1 MSQPRRG
8 QIDQES
14 LLNKPIVLVTAE
26 TVSNLARNLLREGG
40 MEMVFM
46 TNSIDDDDMIA
57 ALEQHK
63 PAAILLRGS
72 PPLSARVLAAGS
84 GLKII
89 AKHGAGV
96 DSVDIAAATKLGIAV
111 MVTGGANAD
120 AVAEHSL
127 ALMLALT
134 RELPRFDRETRAGGW
149 RNLDLFIRDFRTRT
163 VGIVG
168 YGQIGER
175 TARLAQACGATVVIH
190 TRSAIS
196 PPQGMSVEADLDRLL
211 ERIDILSLHCPLTGK
226 TRGMIGAAQFARM
239 KQGALL
245 INTSRGPVV
254 DEAALLAALQSGH
267 LAGAGLDTYAVEP
280 PDAANPLFALP
291 NVIVTP
297 HIAAATTDAMTR
309 MGTIAAD
316 NILAW
321 MDGRVHDPRNFLN
334 PEVQPA
340 AQAMQHHADRA

>member
-1 MSQPRRG
+1 M
-8 QIDQES
+8 
-14 LLNKPIVLVTAE
+14 NKPIVLVTAE
-26 TVSNLARNLLREGG
+26 TVSDLAQKLLREGG
-40 MEMVFM
+40 MELAFM
-46 TNSIDDDDMIA
+46 GNSIDEAGMIE
-57 ALEQHK
+57 ALERYK

-72 PPLSARVLAAGS
+72 PPLSARVIAAAAK
-84 GLKII
+84 LKII

-96 DSVDIAAATKLGIAV
+96 DSVDIAAATRLGIAV

-120 AVAEHSL
+120 AVAEHAL
-127 ALMLALT
+127 AMMLSLT

-175 TARLAQACGATVVIH
+175 TAKLARACGATVIVH

-196 PPQGMSVEADLDRLL
+196 LPPGMSVEPDLDRLL
-211 ERIDILSLHCPLTGK
+211 DQIDILSLHCPLTDK
-226 TRGMIGAAQFARM
+226 TRGLIGAAQFARM
-239 KQGALL
+239 KPGALL

-254 DEAALLAALQSGH
+254 DEVALVAALQSGH

-321 MDGRVHDPRNFLN
+321 MEGRVHDPRNFLN
-334 PEVQPA
+334 PEVRPA
-340 AQAMQHHADRA
+340 N

>member
-1 MSQPRRG
+1 MS
-8 QIDQES
+8 
-14 LLNKPIVLVTAE
+14 KPIVLVTAP
-26 TVSNLARNLLREGG
+26 TVSELARNLLRDGG
-40 MEMVFM
+40 MEVVFM
-46 TNSIDDDDMIA
+46 PESVIDEAAMIA
-57 ALEQHK
+57 ALVRRR
-63 PAAILLRGS
+63 PAAVLLRGS
-72 PPLSARVLAAGS
+72 PPLNARVLAAAS

-96 DSVDIAAATKLGIAV
+96 DSVDIAEATRLGIAV

-134 RELPRFDRETRAGGW
+134 RELQRFDRETRAGRW

-175 TARLAQACGATVVIH
+175 TARLAQACGATVIIH
-190 TRSAIS
+190 TRSAMT
-196 PPQGMSVEADLDRLL
+196 PPQGMTVEPDLDRLL
-211 ERIDILSLHCPLTGK
+211 ERIDILSLHCPLTEK
-226 TRGMIGAAQFARM
+226 TRGLIGAPQFARM
-239 KQGALL
+239 KPGALL

-254 DEAALLAALQSGH
+254 DETALLAALQSGH
-267 LAGAGLDTYAVEP
+267 LAGAGMDTFAVEP
-280 PDAANPLFALP
+280 PDAANPLFAQP
-291 NVIVTP
+291 NVIFTP

-309 MGTIAAD
+309 MGTIAVD

-321 MDGRVHDPRNFLN
+321 LRGEVHDPRNFLN
-334 PEVQPA
+334 PEV
-340 AQAMQHHADRA
+340 RAGA

>member
-1 MSQPRRG
+1 M
-8 QIDQES
+8 
-14 LLNKPIVLVTAE
+14 NKPIVLVTAE
-26 TVSNLARNLLREGG
+26 TVSDLAQKLLRDGG
-40 MEMVFM
+40 MEPAFM
-46 TNSIDDDDMIA
+46 TNSISEHDLIA
-57 ALEQHK
+57 ALARHK

-72 PPLSARVLAAGS
+72 PPLSARVLASAS

-96 DSVDIAAATKLGIAV
+96 DSVDIAAATRLGIAV

-127 ALMLALT
+127 AMMLALT

-168 YGQIGER
+168 FGQIGER
-175 TARLAQACGATVVIH
+175 TARLAQACGATVIIN
-190 TRSAIS
+190 TRSAIN
-196 PPQGMSVEADLDRLL
+196 PLPGMRVEPDLDRLL
-211 ERIDILSLHCPLTGK
+211 DQIDILSLHCPLTDK

-239 KQGALL
+239 KPGALL

-254 DEAALLAALQSGH
+254 DEPALIAALQSGR

-280 PDAANPLFALP
+280 PDAANPLFKMQ

-297 HIAAATTDAMTR
+297 HIAAATTDAMAR

-334 PEVQPA
+334 PEV
-340 AQAMQHHADRA
+340 RAGV

>member
-46 TNSIDDDDMIA
+46 TNSIDEDDMIA

-63 PAAILLRGS
+63 PAALLLRGS
-72 PPLSARVLAAGS
+72 PPLSAR
-84 GLKII
+84 
-89 AKHGAGV
+89 AGV

>member
-1 MSQPRRG
+1 M
-8 QIDQES
+8 
-14 LLNKPIVLVTAE
+14 NKPIVLVTAE
-26 TVSNLARNLLREGG
+26 TVSDLAQKLLRDGG
-40 MEMVFM
+40 MEPAFM
-46 TNSIDDDDMIA
+46 TNSISEDDLIA
-57 ALEQHK
+57 ALARHK

-72 PPLSARVLAAGS
+72 PPLSVRVLASAS

-96 DSVDIAAATKLGIAV
+96 DSVDIAAATRLGIAV

-127 ALMLALT
+127 AMMLALT

-168 YGQIGER
+168 FGQIGER
-175 TARLAQACGATVVIH
+175 TARLAQACGATVIIN
-190 TRSAIS
+190 TRSAIN
-196 PPQGMSVEADLDRLL
+196 PLPGMRVEPDLDRLL
-211 ERIDILSLHCPLTGK
+211 DQIDILSLHCPLTDK

-239 KQGALL
+239 KPGALL

-254 DEAALLAALQSGH
+254 DEPALIAALQSGR

-280 PDAANPLFALP
+280 PDAANPLFKMQ

-297 HIAAATTDAMTR
+297 HIAAATTDAMAR

-334 PEVQPA
+334 PEV
-340 AQAMQHHADRA
+340 RAGV

>member
-1 MSQPRRG
+1 M
-8 QIDQES
+8 
-14 LLNKPIVLVTAE
+14 NKPIVLVTAE
-26 TVSNLARNLLREGG
+26 TVSDLAQKLLRDGG
-40 MEMVFM
+40 MEPAFM
-46 TNSIDDDDMIA
+46 TNSISEDDLIS
-57 ALEQHK
+57 ALARHK

-72 PPLSARVLAAGS
+72 PPLSARVLASAS

-96 DSVDIAAATKLGIAV
+96 DSVDIAAATRLGIAV

-127 ALMLALT
+127 AMMLALT

-168 YGQIGER
+168 FGQIGER
-175 TARLAQACGATVVIH
+175 TARLAQACGASVIIN
-190 TRSAIS
+190 TRSAIN
-196 PPQGMSVEADLDRLL
+196 PPPGMRVEPDLDRLL
-211 ERIDILSLHCPLTGK
+211 DQIDILSLHCPLTDK
-226 TRGMIGAAQFARM
+226 TRGMIGGAQFARM
-239 KQGALL
+239 KPGALL

-254 DEAALLAALQSGH
+254 DEPALIAALQSGR

-280 PDAANPLFALP
+280 PDAANPLFKMQ

-297 HIAAATTDAMTR
+297 HIAAATTDAMAR

-334 PEVQPA
+334 PEV
-340 AQAMQHHADRA
+340 RASA

>member
-1 MSQPRRG
+1 M
-8 QIDQES
+8 
-14 LLNKPIVLVTAE
+14 NKPIVLVTAE
-26 TVSNLARNLLREGG
+26 TVSDLAQKLLREGG
-40 MEMVFM
+40 MELAFM
-46 TNSIDDDDMIA
+46 SNSVDEAGMIE
-57 ALEQHK
+57 ALERYK

-72 PPLSARVLAAGS
+72 PPLSARVIAAAAK
-84 GLKII
+84 LKII

-96 DSVDIAAATKLGIAV
+96 DSVDIAAATRLGIAV

-120 AVAEHSL
+120 AVAEHAL
-127 ALMLALT
+127 AMMLSLT

-175 TARLAQACGATVVIH
+175 TAKLARACGATVIVH

-196 PPQGMSVEADLDRLL
+196 LPPGMSVEPDLDRLL
-211 ERIDILSLHCPLTGK
+211 DQIDILSLHCPLTDK
-226 TRGMIGAAQFARM
+226 TRGLIGAAQFARM
-239 KQGALL
+239 KPGALL

-254 DEAALLAALQSGH
+254 DEVALVAALQSGH

-321 MDGRVHDPRNFLN
+321 MEGRVHDPRNFLN
-334 PEVQPA
+334 PEVRPA
-340 AQAMQHHADRA
+340 N

>member
-1 MSQPRRG
+1 M
-8 QIDQES
+8 
-14 LLNKPIVLVTAE
+14 NNPIVLVTAE
-26 TVSNLARNLLREGG
+26 TVSDLAQKLLRDGG
-40 MEMVFM
+40 MEPAFM
-46 TNSIDDDDMIA
+46 TNSISEDDLIV
-57 ALEQHK
+57 ALERHN

-72 PPLSARVLAAGS
+72 PPLTARVLAAAS

-96 DSVDIAAATKLGIAV
+96 DSVDIAAATHLGIAV

-175 TARLAQACGATVVIH
+175 TAKLAQACGATVIIH
-190 TRSAIS
+190 TRSAIT
-196 PPQGMSVEADLDRLL
+196 PPPGMRVEPDLNHLL
-211 ERIDILSLHCPLTGK
+211 ERIDILSLHCPLTDK
-226 TRGMIGAAQFARM
+226 TRGLIGAAQFARM
-239 KQGALL
+239 KPGALL

-254 DEAALLAALQSGH
+254 DEAALLDALQSGH

-280 PDAANPLFALP
+280 PGAGNPLFALP

-297 HIAAATTDAMTR
+297 HIAAATTDAMAR

-321 MDGRVHDPRNFLN
+321 MRGEVHDPRNFLN
-334 PEVQPA
+334 PEVQPGR
-340 AQAMQHHADRA
+340 QAVQHHADRA

>member
-1 MSQPRRG
+1 
-8 QIDQES
+8 
-14 LLNKPIVLVTAE
+14 LNKPIVLVTAE
-26 TVSNLARNLLREGG
+26 TVSDLAQKLLRDGG
-40 MEMVFM
+40 LEPAFM
-46 TNSIDDDDMIA
+46 TNSISEDDLIA
-57 ALEQHK
+57 ALARHK

-72 PPLSARVLAAGS
+72 PPLSARVLASAS
-84 GLKII
+84 GLRII

-96 DSVDIAAATKLGIAV
+96 DSVDIAAATSLGIAV

-127 ALMLALT
+127 AMMLALT
-134 RELPRFDRETRAGGW
+134 RELPRFDRETRVGGW

-168 YGQIGER
+168 FGQIGER
-175 TARLAQACGATVVIH
+175 TARLAQACGAAVIIN
-190 TRSAIS
+190 TRSAIN
-196 PPQGMSVEADLDRLL
+196 PLPGMRVEPDLDRLL
-211 ERIDILSLHCPLTGK
+211 DQIDILSLHCPLTDK
-226 TRGMIGAAQFARM
+226 TRGMIGATQFARM
-239 KQGALL
+239 KPGALL

-254 DEAALLAALQSGH
+254 DELALIDALRSGR

-280 PDAANPLFALP
+280 PDAANPLFKMP

-334 PEVQPA
+334 PEV
-340 AQAMQHHADRA
+340 RARA